1 MKKRTFLASLTAL
14 PFLMGLRQVFAHTP
28 YRQWKVMR
36 QRYLLIHSYRS
47 NLKTDAY
54 AELITG
60 KLAKD
65 LPDAQARVAR
75 ARDAQRVGSLI
86 TTGQAMLAVMNV
98 TEANHLYRGDGEFKG
113 LKSEMIRTLARSD
126 DLLLISSA
134 DFPAEHAWLVMS
146 ALMHNEMESDE
157 TFESADTS
165 DDASIP
171 MHSGALAYTA
181 GISFES
187 LKTGR

>member
-1 MKKRTFLASLTAL
+1 
-14 PFLMGLRQVFAHTP
+14 
-28 YRQWKVMR
+28 MR
-36 QRYLLIHSYRS
+36 QLYLLIHSYRS

-146 ALMHNEMESDE
+146 ALMHNEME
-157 TFESADTS
+157 
-165 DDASIP
+165 
-171 MHSGALAYTA
+171 
-181 GISFES
+181 
-187 LKTGR
+187 